1 MELAALRRLYEAAR
15 DNPTV
20 VVKLELWRRLLSA
33 ALGIVVNEEVDLARQ
48 FVRHTYLSAVVGLAL
63 QAAFGIDIKAQAVR
77 DVSRLLTGETFFS
90 ETGLR
95 GVVESDFFAWPIE
108 VEGGDR
114 WLTDLAGRVSKFDWA
129 ATESDVARIL
139 YQSIVPAADRKR
151 LGEYYTPD
159 WLAKEIVGTAVTDP
173 LDERVLD
180 PSCGS
185 GTFLYAAVRRYITAA
200 RSACRTPAQIV
211 SGLQQAVT
219 GVDVHPVAVHLA
231 RATWVIAARD
241 VITELGSAEDV
252 TIPVY
257 LGDSLQLRT
266 ETGSLLAGQ
275 NVTIEVEGDPETDGA
290 TSRLEFPRALVEQSD
305 WFDGVMYRIG
315 DYIESGLDPQIAL
328 DEAGIPAGS
337 ERGTLEHTVA
347 KLVEFHEQGRDHIWA
362 YYTRNL
368 VRPAWLSSESG
379 KVDVI
384 VGNPPWLTYS
394 RTDAT
399 MRSELESLSKQTYG
413 IWEGGRYAPHQD
425 ISGLFYTRCLD
436 LYLRDGGI
444 AAMVMP
450 HSALQTGQFR
460 KWRTG
465 SWRRAIKSSPSGRP
479 RKGTP
484 MSHAVGADLS
494 VRHPWD
500 LEQVEPNDFFPVP
513 SCVVFARK
521 VAPDDAQSMRSEAE
535 TWRGPT
541 GGPFD
546 RSTTSL
552 TDTGSGEFASP
563 YAERA
568 RQGATIT
575 PRALFF
581 VNVSE
586 SRTAI
591 APDIVKI
598 SPRRGSQDKKPWRE
612 LRLDDLEGHIERD
625 HLWPVH
631 LGETLAPYVLLDP
644 LSAVLPVRQGDRLT
658 RSEAQNAVGA
668 IDPVRLGPRMRNRW
682 RTADELWETN
692 KKSGNKL
699 DLLERLDYMGELSHQ
714 LDSEPGTRLVY
725 ATSGKPTAAVMHD
738 PGPVLDCTLFGV
750 PCGSQSEARFLAA
763 IINTPTVE
771 EAVGAWMPKGQ
782 FGNRHVHKHLWR
794 VPIPGFDPKDAGHVE
809 LAELG
814 KQAEADAA
822 DRCAALRAER
832 QSAGKATSV
841 TTVRSELRAW
851 LHESDLGHRIDWLVA
866 RLLERNSD

>member
-1 MELAALRRLYEAAR
+1 M
-15 DNPTV
+15 
-20 VVKLELWRRLLSA
+20 
-33 ALGIVVNEEVDLARQ
+33 
-48 FVRHTYLSAVVGLAL
+48 
-63 QAAFGIDIKAQAVR
+63 
-77 DVSRLLTGETFFS
+77 
-90 ETGLR
+90 
-95 GVVESDFFAWPIE
+95 
-108 VEGGDR
+108 
-114 WLTDLAGRVSKFDWA
+114 
-129 ATESDVARIL
+129 
-139 YQSIVPAADRKR
+139 
-151 LGEYYTPD
+151 
-159 WLAKEIVGTAVTDP
+159 
-173 LDERVLD
+173 
-180 PSCGS
+180 
-185 GTFLYAAVRRYITAA
+185 
-200 RSACRTPAQIV
+200 
-211 SGLQQAVT
+211 
-219 GVDVHPVAVHLA
+219 AVHLA

-241 VITELGSAEDV
+241 VITEIGSAEDV

-266 ETGSLLAGQ
+266 ETGSLLAGR
-275 NVTIEVEGDPETDGA
+275 NVTIEVEGDPETGGA

-315 DYIESGLDPQIAL
+315 DYIESGLDPRIAL

-337 ERGTLEHTVA
+337 ERRTLEHTVA

-460 KWRTG
+460 RWRTG
-465 SWRRAIKSSPSGRP
+465 SWRRAIKTSPSGRT

-513 SCVVFARK
+513 SCAVFARK
-521 VAPDDAQSMRSEAE
+521 VTPDDAQSMRSEAE
-535 TWRGPT
+535 IWRGPT

-546 RSTTSL
+546 RSITSL

-568 RQGATIT
+568 RQGATIV

-581 VNVSE
+581 VNVSD

-591 APDIVKI
+591 AADIVKV
-598 SPRRGSQDKKPWRE
+598 SPRRGSKDKAPWKA
-612 LRLDDLEGHIERD
+612 LPLDDLEGHIDWGRRRRSK
-625 HLWPVH
+625 
-631 LGETLAPYVLLDP
+631 P
-644 LSAVLPVRQGDRLT
+644 LRGTWRCVPSARRRAGARRLP
-658 RSEAQNAVGA
+658 RSAA
-668 IDPVRLGPRMRNRW
+668 
-682 RTADELWETN
+682 TC
-692 KKSGNKL
+692 
-699 DLLERLDYMGELSHQ
+699 
-714 LDSEPGTRLVY
+714 EPG
-725 ATSGKPTAAVMHD
+725 
-738 PGPVLDCTLFGV
+738 
-750 PCGSQSEARFLAA
+750 
-763 IINTPTVE
+763 
-771 EAVGAWMPKGQ
+771 
-782 FGNRHVHKHLWR
+782 
-794 VPIPGFDPKDAGHVE
+794 
-809 LAELG
+809 
-814 KQAEADAA
+814 
-822 DRCAALRAER
+822 
-832 QSAGKATSV
+832 
-841 TTVRSELRAW
+841 
-851 LHESDLGHRIDWLVA
+851 
-866 RLLERNSD
+866 